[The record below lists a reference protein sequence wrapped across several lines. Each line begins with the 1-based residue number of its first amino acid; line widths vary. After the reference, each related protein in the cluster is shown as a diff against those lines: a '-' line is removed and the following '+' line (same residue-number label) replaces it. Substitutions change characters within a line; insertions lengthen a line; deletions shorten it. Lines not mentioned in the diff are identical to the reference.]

1 MGQESGLGLPDFCD
15 EGFPWGQS
23 HLKDRLEQEE
33 ASKLMLDS
41 GRLLGF
47 PGFATDNSFCHLGQF
62 TRWQLSFL
70 EGNAEE
76 SKREEG
82 WQEKQDKYKARTFFL
97 KDYFMCMG
105 VFFCLVCVC
114 GVCVRITCM
123 SGAHGCWKKA
133 SDLLNDETVVS
144 HTRVLRIKPRSCA

>member
-82 WQEKQDKYKARTFFL
+82 WQEKQDKYKARTFF
-97 KDYFMCMG
+97 F
-105 VFFCLVCVC
+105 
-114 GVCVRITCM
+114 
-123 SGAHGCWKKA
+123 
-133 SDLLNDETVVS
+133 
-144 HTRVLRIKPRSCA
+144 